1 MSAPVLHT
9 FVAEYEVAFSSYEAI
24 KNAVAEYCQN
34 DYQVDPVENF
44 EREYKMHELPDSC
57 IVEYRNCAY
66 MIKPVV
72 DAPTTF
78 LVSAHTYW
86 DANELEC
93 FKACVTAFLK
103 DLCECLATQYQEQME
118 EEEKSILSEAS
129 CFVENYE
136 ITFTSFEDIK
146 RELDHYIGGQVV
158 SQDLPN
164 LYIAKGRLNL
174 YMITPFPDD
183 PTKFLVSAFTYNK
196 LRYGCSF
203 WDYIEHELELL
214 CEYLERIYE
223 VRLQEKQQELEHVD
237 FIVPADHLLAYTEI
251 VDNFT
256 SSEHVKDALKYAINC
271 SYNQDTSDDTE
282 DEPYITKEVP
292 DSCILI
298 RPFVNEPTKF
308 KIYLYQPKNETYINP
323 TFTSANLLYYLEY
336 FRDFHTSAGEAEAY
350 YDKQFEEYLRLNPV
364 SDEVEDEVAV
374 VNLEVAVVNLEVED
388 ECPPLGIAT
397 TESVA
402 RAIEI
407 LSAYNNNNNNN
418 ENWIDKYIEA
428 NRIQTSK
435 KNNEPKSN
443 PLVIDE
449 DIYVYDGIDIY
460 E

>member
-1 MSAPVLHT
+1 MSTFTLPADST
-9 FVAEYEVAFSSYEAI
+9 FVAEFEVAFSSYEAI

-34 DYQVDPVENF
+34 DYKIDPVEHF
-44 EREYKMHELPDSC
+44 EREYKMHELHDSC

-78 LVSAHTYW
+78 LVSAHTYFE
-86 DANELEC
+86 ANELES
-93 FKACVTAFLK
+93 FKACLSVLLK
-103 DLCECLATQYQEQME
+103 ELCESLTTQYQEEIE
-118 EEEKSILSEAS
+118 EEEYKSTSYDEFKSETEAEQSLLSEAS

-136 ITFTSFEDIK
+136 ITFTSYEDIK

-164 LYIAKGRLNL
+164 LYIAKGRINV
-174 YMITPFPDD
+174 YMITPFPDE
-183 PTKFLVSAFTYNK
+183 PTKFLISAFTYNK
-196 LRYGCSF
+196 VRYGCSF

-223 VRLQEKQQELEHVD
+223 VRLQEKEQELENDD

-256 SSEHVKDALKYAINC
+256 SPELVKDALKYAINC
-271 SYNQDTSDDTE
+271 SYNQRTS

-292 DSCILI
+292 DSCIRI

-308 KIYLYQPKNETYINP
+308 KIYLYQPKNDVYINP
-323 TFTSANLLYYLEY
+323 KFTSSNLLYYLED
-336 FRDFHTSAGEAEAY
+336 FRDFDTSKVEAEAY

-364 SDEVEDEVAV
+364 SSESEE
-374 VNLEVAVVNLEVED
+374 
-388 ECPPLGIAT
+388 ECPPLSIAT
-397 TESVA
+397 AESVA
-402 RAIEI
+402 RANEI
-407 LSAYNNNNNNN
+407 LSAYNNNNED

-428 NRIQTSK
+428 NRIQSSK
-435 KNNEPKSN
+435 KNNETQSN

>member
-1 MSAPVLHT
+1 MSAFTLPADST
-9 FVAEYEVAFSSYEAI
+9 FVAEFEVAFSSYEAI

-34 DYQVDPVENF
+34 DYKIDPAEHF
-44 EREYKMHELPDSC
+44 EREYNMHELPDSC

-66 MIKPVV
+66 MIKPMP
-72 DAPTTF
+72 DTQTKF
-78 LVSAHTYW
+78 MVSAHTYF
-86 DANELEC
+86 DAKELES
-93 FKACVTAFLK
+93 FKACLTGLLK
-103 DLCECLATQYQEQME
+103 DLCDCLTTQYQEQIE
-118 EEEKSILSEAS
+118 EEEEYMGDSHDEFKRETKAEQSLLSEAS

-136 ITFTSFEDIK
+136 ITFTSYEDIK

-164 LYIAKGRLNL
+164 LYIAKGRINV

-196 LRYGCSF
+196 VRYGCSF

-223 VRLQEKQQELEHVD
+223 VKLEEKEHNLGDVD

-251 VDNFT
+251 VNDFT
-256 SSEHVKDALKYAINC
+256 SPELVKDALKYAINC
-271 SYNQDTSDDTE
+271 SYNQRTSDETE
-282 DEPYITKEVP
+282 DEPYINKEVP

-308 KIYLYQPKNETYINP
+308 MIYLYQPKNDMYITP
-323 TFTSANLLYYLEY
+323 AFTSANLLYYLEDY
-336 FRDFHTSAGEAEAY
+336 RDFHTS
-350 YDKQFEEYLRLNPV
+350 EE
-364 SDEVEDEVAV
+364 
-374 VNLEVAVVNLEVED
+374 ED
-388 ECPPLGIAT
+388 ECPPLCMAT
-397 TESVA
+397 AENVA
-402 RAIEI
+402 RANEI
-407 LSAYNNNNNNN
+407 LSAYNNNKED

-428 NRIQTSK
+428 NRIQSSK
-435 KNNEPKSN
+435 KNNETQSN